1 MPALENLH
9 RDWYLPLH
17 KEGFNVVHT
26 YRSFLSQK
34 EYAIEWAYRN
44 YVYYQCDNI
53 LCKYNWPIDKNDALS
68 DKTRFIILLQCPAC
82 QGNLVTAK
90 WTFYPNPPMDNLNGG
105 NYFIHDAVK
114 DNTQFIGSFY
124 DLKGLNSMSYS
135 GIHHIHKQFET
146 TIY

>member
-1 MPALENLH
+1 
-9 RDWYLPLH
+9 
-17 KEGFNVVHT
+17 
-26 YRSFLSQK
+26 
-34 EYAIEWAYRN
+34 
-44 YVYYQCDNI
+44 
-53 LCKYNWPIDKNDALS
+53 
-68 DKTRFIILLQCPAC
+68 
-82 QGNLVTAK
+82 
-90 WTFYPNPPMDNLNGG
+90 MDNLNGG